1 MSGDVCHDIRGSL
14 FGCLKDHGRSP
25 STPHHSQCAQVA
37 SFDTPLHRVPHSN
50 VKTVMDVVACT
61 DAQIRTPVSNFLIDH
76 VRFIHNLIIARVQLH
91 RDRRLWSMS

>member
-1 MSGDVCHDIRGSL
+1 
-14 FGCLKDHGRSP
+14 
-25 STPHHSQCAQVA
+25 VA

-76 VRFIHNLIIARVQLH
+76 VRSLNLIAIMALLRG
-91 RDRRLWSMS
+91 DRRLWSMSSCADRTCADGMSSS